1 MYLPVTLQARA
12 YTNWTNEA
20 VQEKFRPSRN
30 FLICGALNQSNNDHS
45 IDHAIGIG
53 MEKDKLL
60 NQQRMQTQ
68 AVRADDGL
76 GPNTDIGNRLR
87 ALYGAVQDEGVPDQL
102 LDLLEKL
109 DSAEQQQASKSGTTS
124 RDGE

>member
-1 MYLPVTLQARA
+1 
-12 YTNWTNEA
+12 
-20 VQEKFRPSRN
+20 
-30 FLICGALNQSNNDHS
+30 
-45 IDHAIGIG
+45 
-53 MEKDKLL
+53 MEKDKVLT
-60 NQQRMQTQ
+60 QQRMRTQT
-68 AVRADDGL
+68 VRADDGL

-109 DSAEQQQASKSGTTS
+109 DSAEQNQAAKANSS

>member
-1 MYLPVTLQARA
+1 MIKEKLVT
-12 YTNWTNEA
+12 
-20 VQEKFRPSRN
+20 
-30 FLICGALNQSNNDHS
+30 
-45 IDHAIGIG
+45 
-53 MEKDKLL
+53 
-60 NQQRMQTQ
+60 QQRMRTQ
-68 AVRADDGL
+68 AGRADDGL

-109 DSAEQQQASKSGTTS
+109 DTAEQAQKSKNAP